1 MAQTKRKRKSKH
13 RGNAAGMVEARGRT
27 SRPSGPRKTGTPP
40 KNSGG
45 GSSKSQSK
53 ASAREARMAR
63 YDVEP
68 TWAGSAK
75 KAALMAGL
83 FGVIL
88 IVINKNVIGGIL
100 GALLITVMYLP
111 LTYYTDRYF
120 YRRRQRQKR
129 GG

>member
-27 SRPSGPRKTGTPP
+27 SRPDGPRKSGTPP
-40 KNSGG
+40 KRDTPSTKSG
-45 GSSKSQSK
+45 SRAQ
-53 ASAREARMAR
+53 ARESRMAR

-88 IVINKNVIGGIL
+88 IVINKNIIGGIL

-120 YRRRQRQKR
+120 YNRRQRQKR

>member
-1 MAQTKRKRKSKH
+1 MAQTRRKRKSKH

-27 SRPSGPRKTGTPP
+27 SRPTGPRKSGTPA
-40 KNSGG
+40 KSSSG
-45 GSSKSQSK
+45 SKSESR

-88 IVINKNVIGGIL
+88 IVINRNIIGGIL

-120 YRRRQRQKR
+120 YNRRQRQKQQR
-129 GG
+129 

>member
-40 KNSGG
+40 KSGTSGG
-45 GSSKSQSK
+45 KTDSRAQ
-53 ASAREARMAR
+53 ARQRRLER

-68 TWAGSAK
+68 TWASSAK
-75 KAALMAGL
+75 KALIMAGL
-83 FGVIL
+83 FGVVL
-88 IVINKNVIGGIL
+88 FVLQKNIV
-100 GALLITVMYLP
+100 GALVGAALITVMYLP
-111 LTYYTDRYF
+111 LTYYTDRFF
-120 YRRRQRQKR
+120 YNRRQRQKQR

>member
-27 SRPSGPRKTGTPP
+27 SRPEGPRKTGTPP
-40 KNSGG
+40 KSGG
-45 GSSKSQSK
+45 GGTATKSAQRQ
-53 ASAREARMAR
+53 ASREARMAPN
-63 YDVEP
+63 DVEP
-68 TWAGSAK
+68 TWTGSAK
-75 KAALMAGL
+75 KAAMMAGL

-88 IVINKNVIGGIL
+88 IVVNKNVINGIA

-120 YRRRQRQKR
+120 YRRR
-129 GG
+129 

>member
-27 SRPSGPRKTGTPP
+27 SRPEGPRKSGTPP
-40 KNSGG
+40 KSGG
-45 GSSKSQSK
+45 GTASKSASK
-53 ASAREARMAR
+53 TAAREARMAR

-75 KAALMAGL
+75 KAAVMAAL

-88 IVINKNVIGGIL
+88 IVLNHNVLGGIA
-100 GALLITVMYLP
+100 GAFLITPMSLP

-120 YRRRQRQKR
+120 YRRRQRQKQAR
-129 GG
+129 

>member
-27 SRPSGPRKTGTPP
+27 SRPEGPRKTGTPP
-40 KNSGG
+40 KSGSSGG
-45 GSSKSQSK
+45 KSDSR
-53 ASAREARMAR
+53 ARARESRMAR

-68 TWAGSAK
+68 TWIGSAK

>member
-27 SRPSGPRKTGTPP
+27 SRPEGPRKSGTPP
-40 KNSGG
+40 KSGG
-45 GSSKSQSK
+45 GTASKSVAKQ
-53 ASAREARMAR
+53 SAREARMAR

-68 TWAGSAK
+68 TWSGSAK
-75 KAALMAGL
+75 KAGIMAAL

-88 IVINKNVIGGIL
+88 IVLNHNVLGGIL
-100 GALLITVMYLP
+100 GALLITGMYLP

-120 YRRRQRQKR
+120 YRRRQRQKQR
-129 GG
+129 